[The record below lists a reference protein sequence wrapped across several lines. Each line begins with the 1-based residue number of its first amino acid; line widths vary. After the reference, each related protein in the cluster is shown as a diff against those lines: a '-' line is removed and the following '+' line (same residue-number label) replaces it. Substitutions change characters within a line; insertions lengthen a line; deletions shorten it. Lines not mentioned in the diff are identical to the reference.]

1 MVGKLMLLCLLAI
14 VISTGCKQ
22 KSRAPESAAVINEP
36 MNSRS
41 FFVPELLG
49 KEKISQLQ
57 KLMPIADSM
66 IKHYADS
73 LHIPGFAY
81 GIIADGKLIH
91 TYYKGYTH
99 IAEKTPVTPSSA
111 FRIASMTKS
120 TTSMAILI
128 LRDQGKL
135 NLDEPA
141 SKYIK
146 EMADLKYLTADAPAI
161 TIRDLMI
168 HRAGFPED
176 NPFGDRQLGN
186 TDKQLLQLMK
196 DGPSF
201 SNVPGISYEYSNLG
215 FALLG
220 TIITN
225 VSGQPYQQFMMDN
238 IFKPLGMNHTYW
250 DYTKVPAKD
259 LAHGYRWINNDWQEE
274 EPEPDG
280 SWGSMG
286 GLITT
291 IEDFTKYMNVHLSAW
306 PPRNDP
312 EQPPLKRSSVREM
325 HQASNFDNLNKNHVF
340 PNGRACPLVTSYGYG
355 LGITR
360 DCDNRLY
367 IGHGG
372 GLPGFGSYWRIMPHY
387 GLGIVV
393 FGNKTYNSFG
403 STTMPIL
410 DTLLAL
416 TGIKPHPLQP
426 SNILEQ
432 RKNELMQ
439 ILPAWKE
446 ATKSPIFAEN
456 FFPDN
461 PIDTLRAKAETLF
474 AKAGKIKN
482 VTPVQPMNQLRGHFD
497 VEGEKAV
504 VRIFFTLSPETDPKI
519 QAISL
524 SELKVQ

>member
-1 MVGKLMLLCLLAI
+1 MTACMLLLTMASACNQGSA
-14 VISTGCKQ
+14 V
-22 KSRAPESAAVINEP
+22 PESITKNAGSSATLA
-36 MNSRS
+36 
-41 FFVPELLG
+41 VPELLG
-49 KEKISQLQ
+49 QEKISQLQ

-66 IKHYADS
+66 IQHFADS
-73 LHIPGFAY
+73 LHVPGFTY
-81 GIIADGKLIH
+81 GIVADGKLIH
-91 TYYKGYTH
+91 TYYKGYTD
-99 IAEKTPVTPSSA
+99 IARKTPVSPSSA

-120 TTSMAILI
+120 FTCMAILI

-135 NLDEPA
+135 SLDEPA
-141 SKYIK
+141 SKYIP

-186 TDKQLLQLMK
+186 SDEQLLKLMK
-196 DGPSF
+196 EGPSF
-201 SNVPGISYEYSNLG
+201 SNIPGISYEYSNLG

-220 TIITN
+220 TIIKN
-225 VSGQPYQQFMMDN
+225 VSGQPYQQFMMEN

-259 LAHGYRWINNDWQEE
+259 LAHGYRWINNNWQEE
-274 EPEPDG
+274 EPESDG

-291 IEDFTKYMNVHLSAW
+291 IEDFSKYMNLHLAAW

-312 EQPPLKRSSVREM
+312 EQGPLKRSSVREM
-325 HQASNFDNLNKNHVF
+325 HQASNYDNLNKSYVF
-340 PNGRACPLVTSYGYG
+340 PNGRSCPLVTSYGYG

-367 IGHGG
+367 VSHGG
-372 GLPGFGSYWRIMPHY
+372 GLPGFGSYWRIMPQY

-393 FGNKTYNSFG
+393 FGNKTYNSFA

-416 TGIKPHPLQP
+416 TGTKPPPLQP
-426 SNILEQ
+426 SKILEQ
-432 RKNELMQ
+432 RRNELLQ
-439 ILPAWKE
+439 LLPDWKDAE
-446 ATKSPIFAEN
+446 RSPIFAEN

-461 PIDTLRAKAETLF
+461 PIDTLQEKSRLVFE
-474 AKAGKIKN
+474 KAGKIKTITAM
-482 VTPVQPMNQLRGHFD
+482 VPLNQLRGHFD
-497 VEGEKAV
+497 LIGEKAG

-519 QAISL
+519 QALKI

>member
-1 MVGKLMLLCLLAI
+1 MALKFMTVCMLLLTMASACNQRSP
-14 VISTGCKQ
+14 V
-22 KSRAPESAAVINEP
+22 PESITKNAGSSATLV
-36 MNSRS
+36 
-41 FFVPELLG
+41 VPELLG
-49 KEKISQLQ
+49 QEKISQLQ

-66 IKHYADS
+66 IQHFADS
-73 LHIPGFAY
+73 LHVPGVSY
-81 GIIADGKLIH
+81 GIVADGKLIH
-91 TYYKGYTH
+91 TYYKGYTDV
-99 IAEKTPVTPSSA
+99 ARKTPVSPSSV

-120 TTSMAILI
+120 FTCMAILI

-135 NLDEPA
+135 RLDEPA
-141 SKYIK
+141 SKYIP
-146 EMADLKYLTADAPAI
+146 EMADLKYLTVDAPTI

-186 TDKQLLQLMK
+186 TDEQLMTLMK
-196 DGPSF
+196 AGPSF
-201 SNVPGISYEYSNLG
+201 SNIPGISYEYSNLG

-220 TIITN
+220 TIIKN
-225 VSGQPYQQFMMDN
+225 VSGQPYQQFMTEQ

-259 LAHGYRWINNDWQEE
+259 LAHGYRWINNNWQEE

-291 IEDFTKYMNVHLSAW
+291 IEDFSKYMSVHLAAW

-312 EQPPLKRSSVREM
+312 EQGPIKRSSVREM
-325 HQASNFDNLNKNHVF
+325 HQASNYDNLNKNYVF
-340 PNGRACPLVTSYGYG
+340 PNGRPCPLVISYGYG

-367 IGHGG
+367 VSHGG
-372 GLPGFGSYWRIMPHY
+372 GLPGFGSYWRIMPQY

-393 FGNKTYNSFG
+393 FGNKTYNSFA

-410 DTLLAL
+410 DTLLSL
-416 TGIKPHPLQP
+416 TGIKPPPPEP
-426 SNILEQ
+426 SRILEQ

-439 ILPAWKE
+439 LLPDWKDAE
-446 ATKSPIFAEN
+446 RSPIFAEN

-461 PIDTLRAKAETLF
+461 PIDTLQEKSTLVF
-474 AKAGKIKN
+474 EKAGKIKTITAM
-482 VTPVQPMNQLRGHFD
+482 VPLNQLRGHFD
-497 VEGEKAV
+497 LIGEKAG

-519 QAISL
+519 QAIKI